1 MEKQALMNRFFEVSE
16 GVRLNPRA
24 GRGGAQGANQH
35 RPQPMGSPL
44 PTEGNPTVQA
54 AAGDC
59 AAAAACASN
68 PSPNLHPRHPKDPH
82 RMPPSARGVLRLLL
96 QEEHVNQR
104 SLAKAL
110 QITAPAVSDAV
121 KKLEQRGMLRRTHGE
136 LNNEYILTL
145 TDEGRTVA
153 QQLDEKVRCHAE
165 TLFDGFTQEE
175 LDTLHAL
182 LEKMYHNMPQ
192 ESL

>member
-16 GVRLNPRA
+16 GVHLNPKV
-24 GRGGAQGANQH
+24 GRGSAQRAEHRHHDAGA
-35 RPQPMGSPL
+35 
-44 PTEGNPTVQA
+44 
-54 AAGDC
+54 
-59 AAAAACASN
+59 
-68 PSPNLHPRHPKDPH
+68 PRHPKDPH

-96 QEEHVNQR
+96 QEERLNQR

-121 KKLEQRGMLRRTHGE
+121 KKLEQRGMLNRTHGE

-145 TDEGRTVA
+145 TEEGRTVA
-153 QQLDEKVRCHAE
+153 QQLNEKVRRHAE

-175 LDTLHAL
+175 LDTLHTL

-192 ESL
+192 EL